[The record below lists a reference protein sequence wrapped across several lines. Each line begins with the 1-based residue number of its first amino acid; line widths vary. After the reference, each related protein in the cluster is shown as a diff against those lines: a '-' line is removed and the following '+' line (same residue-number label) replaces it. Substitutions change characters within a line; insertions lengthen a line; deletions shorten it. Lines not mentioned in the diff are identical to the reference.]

1 MTHPLTE
8 PAQVTPVTATQALRL
23 ADEGVRH
30 GSALARV
37 WGTGFTP
44 LDTHLQGG
52 LHAGDLSLLAG
63 AQGTGKTTFA
73 LQAARN
79 VCQRGDSAVV
89 VCYEHTPAQLLER
102 LVVMEAAL
110 AAGPSAPTQ
119 EEVRR
124 RLSPGGSD
132 LLTGL
137 RDLPGAAEALEAIE
151 TYGSRLHLVPARGD
165 VTGLQDIGALA
176 RTAGGPAL
184 VVVDYL
190 QKVFAGDID
199 DEDVRVARIATSLKD
214 LALELSCPV
223 LAVTAVDRTGLDARR
238 IRARHLKGSVTLAY
252 EADSIMVLQD
262 KYDVV
267 ARQHLMYDLAG
278 AAQHHN
284 WVVVSVEKNRHGRGG
299 VELEFRKRLSHGH
312 IDPHG
317 RVVEDQ
323 LVDERIHVEQD

>member
-1 MTHPLTE
+1 MTQPLIE
-8 PAQVTPVTATQALRL
+8 PAQVTPVTAAAALRH
-23 ADEGVRH
+23 ADEGIRE
-30 GSALARV
+30 GSVLARV
-37 WGTGFTP
+37 WSTGFSP
-44 LDTHLQGG
+44 LDTQLDGG

-79 VCQRGDSAVV
+79 VCQRGGSAVV
-89 VCYEHTPAQLLER
+89 ICYEHTPAQLLER

-110 AAGPSAPTQ
+110 AAGASAPTQ

-124 RLSPGGSD
+124 RLARGGED
-132 LLTGL
+132 LLTSL
-137 RDLPGAAEALEAIE
+137 ADLPGATTGLAAIE
-151 TYGSRLHLVPARGD
+151 AYGSRLHLVPARGD
-165 VTGLQDIGALA
+165 VTGLQDISALA
-176 RTAGGPAL
+176 RTAGEPSL

-190 QKVFAGDID
+190 QKVFAGDVD

-284 WVVVSVEKNRHGRGG
+284 WVVLTVEKNRHGRDH
-299 VELEFRKRLSHGH
+299 VEVEFRKRLSHGH
-312 IDPHG
+312 IDPTG
-317 RVVEDQ
+317 RMVEDQ
-323 LVDERIHVEQD
+323 LVDERIHIEQD